1 MADISNVNARGVTSY
16 INIEAITTMRNLLIE
31 VQNFRRT
38 LIEFKRE
45 VMKFQKVINQ
55 VKTVG
60 KAPSTVSA
68 RLAVGKKKP
77 ILIGFNI
84 QMYQNDSS
92 GIIFAKII
100 GGSAVALLTK
110 GAAVAVLLTYAA
122 ERIMTM
128 TGMNV
133 NDTLDLASRSQQGY
147 IDIINHL
154 VDAILRKFEELDT
167 ILNKKIVNWL
177 MNSHS
182 WNENEAVDLIKHI
195 GKIKDG
201 IVSVIKSVAAFKVA
215 IERGNF
221 VQATLIV
228 LNLGVVIFDIVA
240 KVNDSWKSN
249 VPVIVARL

>member
-1 MADISNVNARGVTSY
+1 MIHR
-16 INIEAITTMRNLLIE
+16 
-31 VQNFRRT
+31 
-38 LIEFKRE
+38 
-45 VMKFQKVINQ
+45 
-55 VKTVG
+55 
-60 KAPSTVSA
+60 
-68 RLAVGKKKP
+68 
-77 ILIGFNI
+77 
-84 QMYQNDSS
+84 

-195 GKIKDG
+195 GKVKDG
-201 IVSVIKSVAAFKVA
+201 IVSVIKSVAAFKLA
-215 IERGNF
+215 IERGDF

-228 LNLGVVIFDIVA
+228 LNLGVVIFGFFTF
-240 KVNDSWKSN
+240 VNDSWKSN